1 MVIFMIFTIDDIKK
15 RAIPIVVKYGVN
27 TFSLF
32 LDLIPVVKLMKI
44 VIWILQWIKVI

>member
-1 MVIFMIFTIDDIKK
+1 MVIFIIFTVDNIKK

-32 LDLIPVVKLMKI
+32 GSYSRGEANEDSD
-44 VIWILQWIKVI
+44 WILQWIKVI

>member
-15 RAIPIVVKYGVN
+15 RTIPIVVKYGVN

-32 LDLIPVVKLMKI
+32 
-44 VIWILQWIKVI
+44 WILFPW